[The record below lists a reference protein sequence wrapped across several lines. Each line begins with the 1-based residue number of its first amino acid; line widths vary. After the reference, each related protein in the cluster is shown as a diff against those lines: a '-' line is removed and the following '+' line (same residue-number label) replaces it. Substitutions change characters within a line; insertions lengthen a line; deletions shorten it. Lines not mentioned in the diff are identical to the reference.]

1 MYYLYIM
8 HFNSDALV
16 YICMFVC
23 IYIRIYVYNTC
34 FCQFQTSYLLCYSTH
49 VRKCLGIPNPTSED
63 NKEHNDCSHH
73 LIPSLLSLSYC
84 MMNKK
89 NCAIFVCLLF
99 VDIEYK
105 HTYIL
110 ILKHVC
116 ISLQTQWGWSYIINY
131 FKVGFFEKFKIC
143 IELTSSYLL
152 RHTYSTYSY
161 RWKKIGELK
170 KSTREGWLW
179 LFSHKISDVR
189 LRDFLILEGISN

>member
-89 NCAIFVCLLF
+89 TVLFLYVCYLLTLNTNIHIYLF
-99 VDIEYK
+99 WNMYVFHCRHNGAD
-105 HTYIL
+105 HTSAT
-110 ILKHVC
+110 ILKLD
-116 ISLQTQWGWSYIINY
+116 SLKY
-131 FKVGFFEKFKIC
+131 
-143 IELTSSYLL
+143 
-152 RHTYSTYSY
+152 
-161 RWKKIGELK
+161 
-170 KSTREGWLW
+170 
-179 LFSHKISDVR
+179 
-189 LRDFLILEGISN
+189 